1 MGLIENIYSERPS
14 EHFKHK
20 SEPWSVV
27 FIGRIFG
34 VPLARAIAWLPFKI
48 HPNVLTI
55 LTVPIS
61 FIAGFC
67 FFNNLLIW
75 GAIFYF
81 IGYIID
87 CADGTLARL
96 TNTVSKGGE
105 RLDFYTDILNNI
117 FMYFG
122 LWYSQYYLVGQW
134 VWGGSIISAHYL
146 IMAFGYMFLTKLTYR
161 TISPRICSYYMHADE
176 GFLTF
181 FVAPIT
187 GYFTIIFPIL
197 VGMQFIS
204 YLILFVTQDKMP
216 DIRAN
221 IKKVL
226 KF

>member
-1 MGLIENIYSERPS
+1 MGIINNIYSERKG

-27 FIGRIFG
+27 FIGRVFG
-34 VPLARAIAWLPFKI
+34 VPLARGIARLPVKI

-61 FIAGFC
+61 LIAGIC
-67 FFNNLLIW
+67 FFKNLLIW

-96 TNTVSKGGE
+96 TNTVSKTGE
-105 RLDFYTDILNNI
+105 RLDFYTDILNNV

-122 LWYSQYYLVGQW
+122 LWYSQYYLYGEW
-134 VWGGSIISAHYL
+134 FLGGSIIAAHYL
-146 IMAFGYMFLTKLTYR
+146 IMAFGYAFLTKLTYK
-161 TISPRICSYYMHADE
+161 TISPRVCSYYMHADE

-181 FVAPIT
+181 FAAPIS
-187 GYFTIIFPIL
+187 GFFRLIFPIL
-197 VGMQFIS
+197 VALQAIS
-204 YLILFVTQDKMP
+204 YLILFIIQKEMP
-216 DIRAN
+216 DVKAN
-221 IKKVL
+221 IKKIL
-226 KF
+226 KL

>member
-1 MGLIENIYSERPS
+1 MGRIRDIYSERKG

-27 FIGRIFG
+27 FIGRVFG
-34 VPLARAIAWLPFKI
+34 VPLARGISKLPFKV

-55 LTVPIS
+55 ITVPIS

-67 FFNNLLIW
+67 FFNNLLIL
-75 GAIFYF
+75 GAVFFF

-96 TNTVSKGGE
+96 TNTVSKTGE

-122 LWYSQYYLVGQW
+122 LWYSQYYLFDRW
-134 VWGGSIISAHYL
+134 FLGGSIIAGHYL
-146 IMAFGYMFLTKLTYR
+146 IMAFGYMFLTKLTYK
-161 TISPRICSYYMHADE
+161 TISPRICSYYTSGDE

-181 FVAPIT
+181 FVAPLT

-197 VGMQFIS
+197 VAIQFIS
-204 YLILFVTQDKMP
+204 YLILFITQDKMP
-216 DIRAN
+216 DVKAN
-221 IKKVL
+221 IKKIL